1 MMLSNRAIGM
11 AALLAV
17 CFTPAFA
24 EERSAGANDK
34 RGLSQ
39 IEFKV
44 LTDARL
50 GLAKAALQLTPEQ
63 QGLWPPVESAVR
75 ARADSRYRRLT
86 DIGAR
91 IDEPRNTENP
101 VKALQERADSLSER
115 GAQLRKVAE
124 AWQPLY
130 QSLNPDQ
137 KSRMGVLVTRVLG
150 ELRSGAQS
158 RRYEMD
164 EEDDESF

>member
-1 MMLSNRAIGM
+1 MLSHRAIAV

-17 CFTPAFA
+17 PFTLALA
-24 EERSAGANDK
+24 EERSGTAQDR

-39 IEFKV
+39 TEFNV

-63 QGLWPPVESAVR
+63 QKLWPPVESAVR
-75 ARADSRYRRLT
+75 ARAEARYRRLT
-86 DIGAR
+86 DIASR
-91 IDEPRNTENP
+91 LEEPRNAENP

-115 GAQLRKVAE
+115 GAQLRKVAD

-137 KSRMGVLVTRVLG
+137 KARMGVLVTRVLG
-150 ELRSGAQS
+150 ELRSAAQN

>member
-1 MMLSNRAIGM
+1 MLSNRAIGM

-24 EERSAGANDK
+24 EERSAGANEK

-39 IEFKV
+39 TEFKV

-63 QGLWPPVESAVR
+63 EGLWPPVESAVR
-75 ARADSRYRRLT
+75 ARAESRYRRLT

-101 VKALQERADSLSER
+101 VKALQERANSLQSEAR
-115 GAQLRKVAE
+115 NSGRSRTPGNRSIKASIPTRSR
-124 AWQPLY
+124 AWPC
-130 QSLNPDQ
+130 S
-137 KSRMGVLVTRVLG
+137 
-150 ELRSGAQS
+150 
-158 RRYEMD
+158 
-164 EEDDESF
+164 

>member
-1 MMLSNRAIGM
+1 MLSKRAIGM

-17 CFTPAFA
+17 CFSPAFA
-24 EERSAGANDK
+24 QERTPPAQEK

-39 IEFKV
+39 TEFKV

-63 QGLWPPVESAVR
+63 QGLWTPVENAVR
-75 ARADSRYRRLT
+75 SRADTRYHRLT
-86 DIGAR
+86 DVGGR
-91 IDEPRNTENP
+91 IDEPRNVDNP
-101 VKALQERADSLSER
+101 VKALQERADSLTQR
-115 GAQLRKVAE
+115 GQELKKVAD

-137 KSRMGVLVTRVLG
+137 KTRMSILVTRVLG
-150 ELRSGAQS
+150 ELKSNVQS

>member
-1 MMLSNRAIGM
+1 MLSNRAIGM

-17 CFTPAFA
+17 CFPVLAQ
-24 EERSAGANDK
+24 ERTTAAQEK

-63 QGLWPPVESAVR
+63 QNLWPPVESAVR
-75 ARADSRYRRLT
+75 ARAESRYRRLT

-91 IDEPRNTENP
+91 IDEPRNAENP
-101 VKALQERADSLSER
+101 VKALQERANSLSER
-115 GAQLRKVAE
+115 GSQLRKVAD

-164 EEDDESF
+164 EEDDKSF